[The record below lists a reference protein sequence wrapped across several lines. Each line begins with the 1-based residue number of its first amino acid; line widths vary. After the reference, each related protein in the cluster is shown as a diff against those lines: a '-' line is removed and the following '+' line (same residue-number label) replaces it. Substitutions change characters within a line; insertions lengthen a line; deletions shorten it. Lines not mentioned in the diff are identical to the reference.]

1 MKADHLFHHREQ
13 FDLESGSHLPGF
25 QLKYTT
31 FGTLNTD
38 RSNVVWVC
46 HALTGNA
53 DAPDWWEGLFA
64 SGGAF
69 DAERFFIVCANSIG
83 GCYGSTGPLSIDPE
97 TGKTWYHTFP
107 ELTNRDV
114 VRAFD
119 LLREHLGFSRI
130 HTLLGGS
137 LGGQQVLEWAIL
149 KPEVFRNLV
158 PVACNAVHS
167 AWGIAFNETQ
177 RMAIE
182 LDPGWKEDSPRA
194 GVEGMKVARAI
205 AMLSYRTH
213 AIYGEQQSGES
224 TELRSGSRAASYQR
238 YQGQKL
244 ANRFNAFSYWTL
256 SRMMDSH
263 HVGRGRASVESAL
276 ETIRARTLVIG
287 IDQDILFPVTEQKFL
302 ADNIPGAS
310 YAEISTTYGH
320 DGFLVEF
327 DQLNKLIR
335 AFLAGESV
343 PDRDIAAVS

>member
-1 MKADHLFHHREQ
+1 MKADHLFHHKEK
-13 FDLESGSHLPGF
+13 FELESGSHLPGF

-31 FGTLNTD
+31 YGTLNAD

-46 HALTGNA
+46 HALTGNS
-53 DAPDWWEGLFA
+53 DAPDWWEGLFDA
-64 SGGAF
+64 GGAF
-69 DAERFFIVCANSIG
+69 DNARWFVVCANAPGS
-83 GCYGSTGPLSIDPE
+83 CYGSTGPLTVNPE
-97 TGKTWYHTFP
+97 TGKTWYHAFP
-107 ELTNRDV
+107 DLTNRDV

-119 LLREHLGFSRI
+119 LLRDHLGFKTI
-130 HTLLGGS
+130 HTLMGGS

-149 KPEVFRNLV
+149 KPGVFSNII
-158 PVACNAVHS
+158 PIACNAIHS

-213 AIYGEQQSGES
+213 AIYGSQQSEE
-224 TELRSGSRAASYQR
+224 TNEPLSGFRAASYQR

-263 HVGRGRASVESAL
+263 NVGRGRESISAAL
-276 ETIRARTLVIG
+276 AGIRARTLVVG
-287 IDQDILFPVTEQKFL
+287 ITQDILFPVSEQGII
-302 ADNIPGAS
+302 AEAIPGAT
-310 YAEISTTYGH
+310 YVEISTDYGH

-327 DQLNKLIR
+327 DQLNAAIR
-335 AFLAGESV
+335 SFLHGARVTE
-343 PDRDIAAVS
+343 RDIAAVS

>member
-1 MKADHLFHHREQ
+1 MKADHLFHHRDRFE
-13 FDLESGSHLPGF
+13 LESGSHLPGF

-31 FGTLNTD
+31 YGALNAD

-46 HALTGNA
+46 HALTGNS

-64 SGGAF
+64 AGGAF
-69 DAERFFIVCANSIG
+69 DAARYFIVCANAIG
-83 GCYGSTGPLSIDPE
+83 GCYGSTGPLSINPD

-107 ELTNRDV
+107 ALTNRDV
-114 VRAFD
+114 VLAFD

-130 HTLLGGS
+130 HSLIGGS

-149 KPEVFRNLV
+149 RPAIFKNVI

-182 LDPGWKEDSPRA
+182 LDPGWNEDSPRA

-213 AIYGEQQSGES
+213 AIYTEQQSEE
-224 TELRSGSRAASYQR
+224 TNDLTSGFRAASYQR

-244 ANRFNAFSYWTL
+244 ANRFNAFSYHIL
-256 SRMMDSH
+256 SRMMDRQN
-263 HVGRGRASVESAL
+263 VGRGRPSVEAAL
-276 ETIRARTLVIG
+276 GSIRARTLVVG

-302 ADNIPGAS
+302 AAHIPGAGFS
-310 YAEISTTYGH
+310 ELTTAYGH

-327 DQLNKLIR
+327 EQLNKVIIE
-335 AFLAGESV
+335 FLAGEPV
-343 PDRDIAAVS
+343 HKPGVATVS